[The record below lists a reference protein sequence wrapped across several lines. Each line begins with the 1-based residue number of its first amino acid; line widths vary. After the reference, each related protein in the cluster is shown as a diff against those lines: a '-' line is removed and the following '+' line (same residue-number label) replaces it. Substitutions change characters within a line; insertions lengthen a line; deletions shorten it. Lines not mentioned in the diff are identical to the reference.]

1 MGMRIRRHATAIS
14 DAPAGEGAGELAS
27 VVSWYTF
34 MVQKLGATSEEAR
47 GLMERVISAI
57 ELNPPRAAKFPE
69 LFVSLDAQWRH
80 FGQKRKLLDEW
91 LTKMARDPLDWPR
104 RLPLRGSRVGD
115 QILAALRTGPKTD
128 VQIVRAFPKSAK
140 MTVTKLNPTLGLAM
154 KAGKI
159 MRVGHGK
166 YALPESGL
174 TAYIS
179 PNRLLVE
186 LVIGAPDYPPA
197 EDALV
202 AAMRVRG
209 HTDDG
214 TYHSLKWLRENGVIA
229 PRRDGR
235 VRLSAASLAK
245 RKRGE
250 ELRDGRNAV
259 LWAPPLVV
267 PTEAATWESRLIEAS
282 RGGRPGPGNAV
293 NLHPDRP
300 RVDPAKRAAEVS
312 RLAALTEK
320 EYAAEREV
328 VAKAWGLDDVGMLD
342 LMVVP
347 AREQGSAVP
356 PQAVPRTE
364 HRAMKLAAQE
374 NCVQRYIEL
383 IQANPNGAAEPRA
396 DLEKKMMGE
405 FKLTRKEARDCR
417 AKAINRYASIPGNSC
432 KWGKSGRR

>member
-1 MGMRIRRHATAIS
+1 MGMTVRRPATAIS

-34 MVQKLGATSEEAR
+34 MVEKLGATSEEAR
-47 GLMERVISAI
+47 VLMENVISAI

-69 LFVSLDAQWRH
+69 LFVCLDAQWRH

-91 LTKMARDPLDWPR
+91 LTKMARDPLYWPR

-115 QILAALRTGPKTD
+115 QILKALRTGRKTD

-140 MTVTKLNPTLGLAM
+140 MTRTKLNPTLGLAI

-159 MRVGHGK
+159 MRVGWGE

-174 TAYIS
+174 AAYIS

-214 TYHSLKWLRENGVIA
+214 TYHSLTWLRENGVFA

-235 VRLSAASLAK
+235 VPLSAESLAK
-245 RKRGE
+245 RERGE
-250 ELRDGRNAV
+250 ELRDGRGAV

-267 PTEAATWESRLIEAS
+267 PTEVATWESRLIDVS
-282 RGGRPGPGNAV
+282 RGGAP
-293 NLHPDRP
+293 
-300 RVDPAKRAAEVS
+300 
-312 RLAALTEK
+312 
-320 EYAAEREV
+320 
-328 VAKAWGLDDVGMLD
+328 W
-342 LMVVP
+342 
-347 AREQGSAVP
+347 EQGNAVP
-356 PQAVPRTE
+356 PQAVTSAAQRRTI
-364 HRAMKLAAQE
+364 KLAAREKCLQSL
-374 NCVQRYIEL
+374 IEL
-383 IQANPNGAAEPRA
+383 IQANPDRPSSPLRELANEAKLKFGTVRRDFESC
-396 DLEKKMMGE
+396 LGE
-405 FKLTRKEARDCR
+405 AQRVTKNWNWS
-417 AKAINRYASIPGNSC
+417 KAGRWPG
-432 KWGKSGRR
+432 